1 MSDWNPKQYLKFE
14 AQRTQPSLDLAMRL
28 RRYAPK
34 SILDLGCGPG
44 NSTAVLREVF
54 PDAALCG
61 LDSSQNMIDK
71 ARAAHPALS
80 FRLGDVQALEGTYD
94 LLFSNACLQWLPDH
108 RRLLPHLMHSLNDG
122 GVLAVQIPMNPDEP
136 LFRIIR
142 QTAADPK
149 WELKNVF
156 FEVN

>member
-71 ARAAHPALS
+71 ARAAHPARSL
-80 FRLGDVQALEGTYD
+80 RHGDVQAHQGP
-94 LLFSNACLQWLPDH
+94 NHQH
-108 RRLLPHLMHSLNDG
+108 
-122 GVLAVQIPMNPDEP
+122 I
-136 LFRIIR
+136 
-142 QTAADPK
+142 
-149 WELKNVF
+149 
-156 FEVN
+156 